1 LGPEPSDEA
10 IRTKLAKDLEKSFG
24 GAKSHLEEIK
34 VRLIYK
40 DITAAMLKDTDFKK
54 TVLKQELDLE
64 RLYEEYQAAR
74 TRN

>member
-1 LGPEPSDEA
+1 
-10 IRTKLAKDLEKSFG
+10 
-24 GAKSHLEEIK
+24 
-34 VRLIYK
+34 
-40 DITAAMLKDTDFKK
+40 MLKDTDFKK